1 MVRKISPL
9 ALGLLVFF
17 ISFQMLNEEPAEEP
31 RVLSTSE
38 TTRTQGVEV
47 KKESLVSDQLEKAPI
62 EQNYAPAVK
71 ASSEQSGI
79 TPDRI
84 QIPSIHVDAS
94 IKALGYTP
102 EGGMAVPKT
111 LVDVGWFEPGTMPGN
126 QGNAVIAGHVDGNSR
141 PAVFYD
147 LKDLNPG
154 DEIHVYG
161 DHMKLTFEI
170 IRMESYPYEDAPIRE
185 IFGPTNSHN
194 LNLITCTG
202 AYDKEASTYS
212 ERLAVF
218 SVLKDRQKL

>member
-1 MVRKISPL
+1 MVRKVSPL

-47 KKESLVSDQLEKAPI
+47 KESLVSDQLEKATI
-62 EQNYAPAVK
+62 EQNYTPAVK

-84 QIPSIHVDAS
+84 QIPSINVDAS

-102 EGGMAVPKT
+102 EGGMAVPKN
-111 LVDVGWFEPGTMPGN
+111 LIDVGWFEPGTMPGN
-126 QGNAVIAGHVDGNSR
+126 QGNAVIAGHVDGNSG

-147 LKDLNPG
+147 LKDLQPG
-154 DEIHVYG
+154 DEIYVYG
-161 DHMKLTFEI
+161 DNMKLTFEI
-170 IRMESYPYEDAPIRE
+170 SRMESYPYEDAPIRE
-185 IFGPTNSHN
+185 IFGPTNSHS

-218 SVLKDRQKL
+218 SVLKDQQKL

>member
-1 MVRKISPL
+1 MVRRLFPL

-17 ISFQMLNEEPAEEP
+17 ISFHWLNEEPAEES

-38 TTRTQGVEV
+38 TIRTQDVEV
-47 KKESLVSDQLEKAPI
+47 KKEPFVNDQSEKAPVK
-62 EQNYAPAVK
+62 QNYTPAVI
-71 ASSEQSGI
+71 ASSEQTGI

-84 QIPSIHVDAS
+84 HIPSINVEAS
-94 IKALGYTP
+94 IMALGYTP
-102 EGGMAVPKT
+102 EGGMAVPKS
-111 LVDVGWFEPGTMPGN
+111 LIDVGWFEPGTMPGD
-126 QGNAVIAGHVDGNSR
+126 QGNAVIAGHVDGNSG

-147 LKDLNPG
+147 LKDLKPG

-161 DHMKLTFEI
+161 DHMKLTFEVS
-170 IRMESYPYEDAPIRE
+170 RMESYPYEDAPIRE
-185 IFGPTNSHN
+185 IFGPTNSRG

-218 SVLKDRQKL
+218 TVLTDRQKL